1 MGHISSQSVEACF
14 LSLSGLLYQKKGYMK
29 LVLNPK
35 SIRLRDVRNKY
46 MSRTIF
52 FYEFIWDTPTADPMI
67 ETIQS
72 ELNAH
77 IPRLSFKVVMTS
89 LKTQT
94 VASQRGPR
102 TISHKYRHSA
112 EVEVTRVNS
121 AK

>member
-1 MGHISSQSVEACF
+1 MEANF

-52 FYEFIWDTPTADPMI
+52 FYEFIWDTPTADPMV
-67 ETIQS
+67 EMLQS
-72 ELNAH
+72 ELSSH
-77 IPRLSFKVVMTS
+77 IPRLSFKVVMSS

-94 VASQRGPR
+94 VAAQRGPR
-102 TISHKYRHSA
+102 TISYKYLHSA
-112 EVEVTRVNS
+112 EVEVTRV
-121 AK
+121 